1 MKLAKG
7 MFALI
12 VLVASG
18 LRADV
23 TIRYQSEFKPSAALQ
38 PIMEQFMKT
47 MQTATNS
54 SVIVQGNRAYTT
66 TGNWTQIFDFA
77 KGEMTL
83 VDPAHK
89 TFTTLP
95 VAQFADKMAGAMP
108 QMSSQQMQGIGQAL
122 ASIKSNVDSK
132 VTGKTAEIQG
142 VQAEE
147 REVTLTMDF
156 PLPPGMTQNGPA
168 MKMVIHI
175 WTAKNEEAMRVPA
188 IRELTGYQAWQR
200 YIMNPAGVFEK
211 VAGKMPGVSEIIGP
225 LLTEMFKNQAVILRT
240 HMEIYTPILATLA
253 KQMAA
258 QGKQFP
264 IAVDPDAPLMEIN
277 QEVAELSSAPVD
289 ITSFEI
295 PKEYTSVPP
304 EDMIRAMVKAQ
315 SAATAVAAPP
325 AADAPK

>member
-1 MKLAKG
+1 MQLAKYIWAI
-7 MFALI
+7 M
-12 VLVASG
+12 VLVAPG

-23 TIRYQSEFKPSAALQ
+23 TIRYQSEFKPSASLQ
-38 PIMEQFMKT
+38 PLMEQFMKT
-47 MQTATNS
+47 LQTATSS
-54 SVIVQGNRAYTT
+54 SVIVKGNQAYTT
-66 TGNWTQIFDFA
+66 TGRMTQIFDFA
-77 KGEMTL
+77 KGDMTL
-83 VDPAHK
+83 IDPAHK

-95 VAQFADKMAGAMP
+95 VAQFADKMAGAIP
-108 QMSSQQMQGIGQAL
+108 QMSSQQMQGIGQAM
-122 ASIKSNVDSK
+122 AMIKSNVDSK

-147 REVTLTMDF
+147 REITLTMDF
-156 PLPPGMTQNGPA
+156 PMPGTTQNGPA
-168 MKMVIHI
+168 MKMVIHL
-175 WTAKNEEAMRVPA
+175 WTAKKEEALRVPA

-211 VAGKMPGVSEIIGP
+211 MAGKMPGVSEIIAP
-225 LLTEMFKNQAVILRT
+225 LLAEMFKNQAVILRT

-264 IAVDPDAPLMEIN
+264 IAVDPDTPLMEID

-289 ITSFEI
+289 ISSFEI

-304 EDMIRAMVKAQ
+304 EDMIRDMVKAQ

-325 AADAPK
+325 VADAPK